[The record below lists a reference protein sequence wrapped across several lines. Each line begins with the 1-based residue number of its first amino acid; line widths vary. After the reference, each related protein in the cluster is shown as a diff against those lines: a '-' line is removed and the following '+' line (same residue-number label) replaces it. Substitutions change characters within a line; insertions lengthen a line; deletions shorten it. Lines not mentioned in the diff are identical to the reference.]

1 MLWVCGATTD
11 PGATAKVSML
21 RRLTKLFVTLPV
33 LSASRS
39 PRYQATPNGL
49 FATWMTNRSVAV
61 LGARPLTE
69 TVSFSAKPSET
80 ILAVAFA
87 FVAQVPGRPAER
99 IRPNDVELAAEAL
112 ESGAAAHARSAAP
125 ATRPRDKARVRKC
138 CVDIGRSS
146 ARSRRPP
153 RPPLR

>member
-1 MLWVCGATTD
+1 
-11 PGATAKVSML
+11 ML
-21 RRLTKLFVTLPV
+21 RRVPKLFVPLPV
-33 LSASRS
+33 LSAWRA
-39 PRYQATPNGL
+39 PRYQAMPNGL

-80 ILAVAFA
+80 LFAVAFA
-87 FVAQVPGRPAER
+87 FVARVPGSQAER
-99 IRPNDVELAAEAL
+99 MRPNVVELAAEAL

-125 ATRPRDKARVRKC
+125 ATRPRDKARMRKC